1 MDVSNCV
8 TYSSRNFLARDPFF
22 LHRAFPYTSFPGGVV
37 CLVLSSR
44 HPGLILKNLP
54 QHRHKSEQGLK
65 TVSNHNLIV
74 PHPGRWV
81 VSLLVWEQRSLSSQ
95 RRPVWRWGLVW
106 CVAQECEEGK
116 PQGRSRS
123 WERVGVTTSSCSPE
137 GVKLQVRISN
147 RMMGVGVAKRL
158 RLSSSGVLE
167 TVPEKRLRQ
176 AVASGEEQDQSGEAG

>member
-1 MDVSNCV
+1 M
-8 TYSSRNFLARDPFF
+8 
-22 LHRAFPYTSFPGGVV
+22 
-37 CLVLSSR
+37 
-44 HPGLILKNLP
+44 
-54 QHRHKSEQGLK
+54 
-65 TVSNHNLIV
+65 
-74 PHPGRWV
+74 
-81 VSLLVWEQRSLSSQ
+81 SLLVWEQRSLSSQ

-123 WERVGVTTSSCSPE
+123 WERVGVTTCSCSPE

-167 TVPEKRLRQ
+167 TVPEKRLMKE
-176 AVASGEEQDQSGEAG
+176 VASGEEKQDRNEEGATAKRADLEEITMCLSLGVTEGFPPSPSLSSPRGRYIVTMPPPGRTGLSRSST